1 LFKEDKTTVYWIGI
15 IFFSLSIS
23 MFCIATFQ
31 AIFRTAFPLMIEIQ
45 LEGSA
50 VLNPAIP
57 SLIVA
62 IIFLIVG
69 LFVMKVGMNRGK
81 HQTK

>member
-1 LFKEDKTTVYWIGI
+1 MFRGDKTAVFWVGLTVLG
-15 IFFSLSIS
+15 LSIS
-23 MFCIATFQ
+23 LFCLATLQ

-57 SLIVA
+57 SLIGA
-62 IIFLIVG
+62 IISLIVG
-69 LFVMKVGMNRGK
+69 LFVMKVGVRK
-81 HQTK
+81 VSLKK